1 MLSKKTQDMLDLIE
15 NIYKI
20 VQEENGNGYSGSMK
34 DLITE
39 AIKRTAE
46 DDHKGYSTV
55 ASNITRG
62 LGITGDGSMEKIRQM
77 IEDACTGKESKH
89 VKDELLWELVF
100 SKNSKDDSEQ
110 EIQAAYL
117 KIFGEEW

>member
-20 VQEENGNGYSGSMK
+20 VQEENENGYSGSMK
-34 DLITE
+34 DLITA

-46 DDHKGYSTV
+46 EDNKGYSTV
-55 ASNITRG
+55 ASSITRG
-62 LGITGDGSMEKIRQM
+62 LGITGDGSMEKTRQM
-77 IEDACTGKESKH
+77 IEDACTRTDGKH
-89 VKDELLWELVF
+89 VTDDLLWELVF
-100 SKNSKDDSEQ
+100 SKNNNDDSEE